1 MDELPL
7 NTPVV
12 AGAPQPD
19 SANFINEILNKTAP
33 AATPKAPEAP
43 APAAAA
49 PKAAPSLDMPTP
61 KAADNPATPA
71 KDTPESIKST
81 KAADDFRKIRAERD
95 AKAKELEELRKAI
108 DPEIQEKLKKAE
120 TEREELSNR
129 LRLLDLE
136 RHPEFIKKYDD
147 KISTVET
154 SMKSLVGTDG
164 EKLVQLLKAPKS
176 EYRDNQIDEIVDTLT
191 PAKKATLGSWLVRYE
206 EIHSEK
212 AAEVEQARKNYS
224 EVASRYKTREVEG
237 VKEAAN
243 RSSQV
248 WSKVVDSAKEL
259 EVFVPKEGDEAWNT
273 ELTQRQEL
281 ARQIFSGQNS
291 EEDLAKAAL
300 WAAAAP
306 KYRELLYAQIEINRR
321 LQDQLTKVSSSGPT
335 VDNRRVN
342 ANTAAAAGAKSDDFI
357 AGVMKTLGR

>member
-7 NTPVV
+7 NTPVTPSSD
-12 AGAPQPD
+12 APGFG
-19 SANFINEILNKTAP
+19 NFIKDIMDRT
-33 AATPKAPEAP
+33 TP
-43 APAAAA
+43 APAAKPAADPAPPAA
-49 PKAAPSLDMPTP
+49 PKAPPSLDMPAP
-61 KAADNPATPA
+61 KAQDPAPPA
-71 KDTPESIKST
+71 KDTPDTIKST

-95 AKAKELEELRKAI
+95 AKARELEELRKTI
-108 DPEIQEKLKKAE
+108 DPELQEKLKRAE
-120 TEREELSNR
+120 TEREELSSR

-136 RHPEFIKKYDD
+136 RHPEFIKKYDE

-154 SMKSLVGTDG
+154 SVKSLVGTDG
-164 EKLVQLLKAPKS
+164 EKLVSLLKAPRS
-176 EYRDNQIDEIVDTLT
+176 EYRDSQIDEIVESLT

-212 AAEVEQARKNYS
+212 AAEVDQARKNYA
-224 EVASRYKTREVEG
+224 EVASRYKTREAEG
-237 VKEAAN
+237 VKEAVN

-281 ARQIFSGQNS
+281 AKQIFSGQNS

-306 KYRELLYAQIEINRR
+306 KYRELLYAQIELNRR
-321 LQDQLTKVSSSGPT
+321 LQDQLSKLSSSSPT
-335 VDNRRVN
+335 VDNRG
-342 ANTAAAAGAKSDDFI
+342 TASKSMSGPKSEDFI
-357 AGVMKTLGR
+357 AGVMKSLGR